1 MNRKFISVASAFA
14 LLANSLVVVAQNP
27 VPDKARTEKQDV
39 IINREF
45 KVITDETGTGERT
58 MFFSQATPAGAVP
71 GLSVGGGNFSFG
83 AAAPTQLRMDAKVV
97 KGKPYSAEIVSEH
110 IQTLGDG
117 NRITRKSNASVA
129 RDSEGRTRQESILQ
143 AYGPFAE
150 AMKDLPKHISIY
162 DPVAGTTFM
171 LNPKEKTA
179 IKLPQFNIRVDNFM
193 SGSAKD
199 ATIRETKITA
209 SSPSETVT
217 ISSTP
222 TIQRVSGGVL
232 TAHAINKVQPQ
243 YPAVAK
249 AAGAQ
254 GAVQVRVVVN
264 EKGEVITEDVVG
276 GHPLLKDAAAE
287 AAHQW
292 KFQPT
297 EMSGQPVKVQG
308 ILTFNFTLNDSPNAL
323 EKTTTGR
330 KAGGVAAAQCLDCV
344 LDIRKTEGLPEAQDI
359 QLFFNSESKYQKK
372 SEPLGKQNLEG
383 VECEGTRTVMTIPAG
398 ELGNDNPIN
407 VITETWTSTDLQ
419 VTVLRKFNDPRFGE
433 DIYRLTNISRSEPDK
448 ELFKVPAD
456 FKIIEEGPH
465 MMPGWMMR
473 TMQLSEPSEEGTIKI
488 RPAKRIEERAT
499 KEQ

>member
-1 MNRKFISVASAFA
+1 MNRKLISVASAFA
-14 LLANSLVVVAQNP
+14 LIANSLVAFGQNP

-45 KVITDETGTGERT
+45 KVITDETGSGERT

-71 GLSVGGGNFSFG
+71 GLSIGDGNFSFG
-83 AAAPTQLRMDAKVV
+83 AAPAQLRMDMKVV

-143 AYGPFAE
+143 AFGPFAE

-179 IKLPQFNIRVDNFM
+179 IKMPQLNIRVEDFM

-199 ATIRETKITA
+199 ATIRETKVTA
-209 SSPSETVT
+209 SSPSDTVIT
-217 ISSTP
+217 SSTRAIP
-222 TIQRVSGGVL
+222 QIQRVSGGVL
-232 TAHAINKVQPQ
+232 SAKAINKVQPQ
-243 YPAVAK
+243 YPATAK

-254 GAVQVRVVVN
+254 GAVQVAITVN
-264 EKGEVITEDVVG
+264 EKGEVLTADVVG
-276 GHPLLKDAAAE
+276 GPPLLRGAASE
-287 AAHQW
+287 AAHLW

-297 EMSGQPVKVQG
+297 EIQGQPVKVQG
-308 ILTFNFTLNDSPNAL
+308 ILTFNFTLNDSPAIPAT
-323 EKTTTGR
+323 EK
-330 KAGGVAAAQCLDCV
+330 
-344 LDIRKTEGLPEAQDI
+344 IRGIAVPGPDAMMNQDI
-359 QLFFNSESKYQKK
+359 QIFRGGDSKYEKK

-383 VECEGTRTVMTIPAG
+383 VECEGTRSVMTIPAG

-456 FKIIEEGPH
+456 FKIIEEGS
-465 MMPGWMMR
+465 MMPGRMMR
-473 TMQLSEPSEEGTIKI
+473 TMQLSEPGEEGPIKI
-488 RPAKRIEERAT
+488 RPAKRIEERTT

>member
-45 KVITDETGTGERT
+45 KVITDETGSGERT

-71 GLSVGGGNFSFG
+71 GLSIEGGNFSFG
-83 AAAPTQLRMDAKVV
+83 TAAPMQLRMDAKVV

-150 AMKDLPKHISIY
+150 AMKDLPRHISIY

-171 LNPKEKTA
+171 LNPKEQTA
-179 IKLPQFNIRVDNFM
+179 IKMPQLLDIRVENFRP
-193 SGSAKD
+193 GSAKD
-199 ATIRETKITA
+199 ATIRETKITS

-217 ISSTP
+217 ISSP
-222 TIQRVSGGVL
+222 RPIPQIQRVSGGVL
-232 TAHAINKVQPQ
+232 SAKAVNKVQPQ
-243 YPAVAK
+243 YPATAK
-249 AAGAQ
+249 TAGVQ
-254 GAVQVRVVVN
+254 GAVQVAITVN
-264 EKGEVITEDVVG
+264 EKGEVITEEVIG

-287 AAHQW
+287 AAHLW

-297 EMSGQPVKVQG
+297 ELQGQPVKVQG
-308 ILTFNFTLNDSPNAL
+308 ILTFNFTLNDSAAPAIPATEKIRATAVPNPGAMMN
-323 EKTTTGR
+323 
-330 KAGGVAAAQCLDCV
+330 
-344 LDIRKTEGLPEAQDI
+344 QDI
-359 QLFFNSESKYQKK
+359 QIFRGGDSKYEKK

-383 VECEGTRTVMTIPAG
+383 VECEGTRSVMTIPAG

-448 ELFKVPAD
+448 DLFKVPAD
-456 FKIIEEGPH
+456 FKIIEQGLH
-465 MMPGWMMR
+465 TMPDQMMR
-473 TMQLSEPSEEGTIKI
+473 TIQLSEPGEEGAIKI
-488 RPAKRIEERAT
+488 RPAKRIEERTT

>member
-1 MNRKFISVASAFA
+1 MNRKLISVASAFA

-39 IINREF
+39 IINREV
-45 KVITDETGTGERT
+45 KVITDETGSGERT
-58 MFFSQATPAGAVP
+58 MFFSHATPAGAVP
-71 GLSVGGGNFSFG
+71 GLSIGDGNFSFG
-83 AAAPTQLRMDAKVV
+83 AATTQLRIDAKVV

-150 AMKDLPKHISIY
+150 AMKDLPRHISIY
-162 DPVAGTTFM
+162 DPVARTTFM

-179 IKLPQFNIRVDNFM
+179 IKMPQLLDIRVENLM

-199 ATIRETKITA
+199 AAIRETKITA
-209 SSPSETVT
+209 SSPSEAVT
-217 ISSTP
+217 ISSTRP
-222 TIQRVSGGVL
+222 IPQIQRVSGGVL
-232 TAHAINKVQPQ
+232 SAKAINKVQPQ
-243 YPAVAK
+243 YPATAK

-254 GAVQVRVVVN
+254 GAVQVAITVN
-264 EKGEVITEDVVG
+264 EKGEVLTADAVG
-276 GHPLLKDAAAE
+276 GPPLLRDAASE
-287 AAHQW
+287 AAHLW

-297 EMSGQPVKVQG
+297 EIQGQPVKVQG
-308 ILTFNFTLNDSPNAL
+308 ILTFNFTLNDSAAPAISATEKIRTAVPNPGAMMN
-323 EKTTTGR
+323 
-330 KAGGVAAAQCLDCV
+330 Q
-344 LDIRKTEGLPEAQDI
+344 DIRIFKGGD
-359 QLFFNSESKYQKK
+359 SKYEKK

-383 VECEGTRTVMTIPAG
+383 VECEGTRSVMTIPAG

-456 FKIIEEGPH
+456 FKIIEEGS
-465 MMPGWMMR
+465 MMPGRMMR
-473 TMQLSEPSEEGTIKI
+473 TIQLSEPGEEGPIKI
-488 RPAKRIEERAT
+488 RPARRIEEKTT